1 VSLIVLL
8 GFGTVVLLA
17 MLLLHGY
24 LWFRLVRSTTRP
36 GRFRRRLTLLT
47 LVLAILPALAVT
59 LRRTLP
65 LDAAAP
71 LDWIAYSWL
80 GIAFYA
86 FLALF
91 VLEPV
96 RLIGNALLRRRP
108 PEVGTAPEGGAVR
121 QDRGV
126 MVVPSGA
133 RGSAPESSQK
143 VVPGGARR
151 APRRDDV
158 AAQPDGGTAPEG
170 GAGRQDRGVMV
181 GPSGARRAPR
191 RDDAAASPDGGT
203 APEGGASRQAGHVTA
218 TPLPRRLFLARGL
231 AVTAGAVALGTAG
244 TGAYFANSAPV
255 VRRVPVT
262 LAGLDP
268 ALDGLRIVTFSDS
281 HLSATYGG
289 RRFERVVELVNS
301 QRPDVVAIVGDLVD
315 GDVSELRE
323 DVAPLADLVSQQGVY
338 FVTGN
343 HEYFMDTT
351 AWLRHLPTLGI
362 DVLRN
367 ERVAISRGAATFD
380 LAGIDDRTAAS
391 SGVPGHG
398 ADLDAALDGRDDA
411 TPVVLLAHQPVMVE
425 QAAAAGV
432 DLQLSGHTHGGQLWP
447 FDYAIRLDQPAV
459 EGFSRH
465 GDTQLYVTSGAG
477 YWGPPMRVGAR
488 PEVTVVELR
497 SPRR

>member
-1 VSLIVLL
+1 MGGPVSLIVLL

-24 LWFRLVRSTTRP
+24 LWFRLVRSTTGP
-36 GRFRRRLTLLT
+36 GRLRRRLTLLI
-47 LVLAILPALAVT
+47 LVLAILPALAVM
-59 LRRTLP
+59 LRRSLP
-65 LDAAAP
+65 LDAAAL

-86 FLALF
+86 FLALLL
-91 VLEPV
+91 LEPV
-96 RLIGNALLRRRP
+96 RLIGNALLRRRS
-108 PEVGTAPEGGAVR
+108 PEGVAAPEGDALRQDRDVMVVPSGARRVSRRDDAAAQPDGGTALEGGAVR
-121 QDRGV
+121 QDRNV
-126 MVVPSGA
+126 I
-133 RGSAPESSQK
+133 
-143 VVPGGARR
+143 
-151 APRRDDV
+151 
-158 AAQPDGGTAPEG
+158 
-170 GAGRQDRGVMV
+170 
-181 GPSGARRAPR
+181 
-191 RDDAAASPDGGT
+191 
-203 APEGGASRQAGHVTA
+203 A
-218 TPLPRRLFLARGL
+218 TPLPRRLFLARSL
-231 AVTAGAVALGTAG
+231 AVTAGVAALGTAG

-289 RRFERVVELVNS
+289 RRFERVVELVNA

-343 HEYFMDTT
+343 HEYFVDTT

-367 ERVAISRGAATFD
+367 ERVAIGRGAATFD

-391 SGVPGHG
+391 SGVSGHG

-459 EGFSRH
+459 EGFSWH
-465 GDTQLYVTSGAG
+465 GDTQLYVTSGVG

>member
-1 VSLIVLL
+1 MSLIALL

-24 LWFRLVRSTTRP
+24 LWFRLVRGTTVP
-36 GRFRRRLTLLT
+36 GRLRRRLTRLT
-47 LVLAILPALAVT
+47 LVLALLPALAIS

-80 GIAFYA
+80 GVAFYA
-86 FLALF
+86 FLALL

-96 RLIGNALLRRRP
+96 RLIGNLVLRRR
-108 PEVGTAPEGGAVR
+108 
-121 QDRGV
+121 
-126 MVVPSGA
+126 
-133 RGSAPESSQK
+133 
-143 VVPGGARR
+143 ARR
-151 APRRDDV
+151 PEPV
-158 AAQPDGGTAPEG
+158 AAALVPA
-170 GAGRQDRGVMV
+170 GAIRE
-181 GPSGARRAPR
+181 
-191 RDDAAASPDGGT
+191 DAEVIASPD
-203 APEGGASRQAGHVTA
+203 
-218 TPLPRRLFLARGL
+218 PLPRRLFLARSL

-244 TGAYFANSAPV
+244 TGAWFANSPPV

-262 LAGLDP
+262 LAGLDS
-268 ALDGLRIVTFSDS
+268 ALDGLRIVTFSDG

-289 RRFERVVELVNS
+289 RRFERLVELVNE

-315 GDVSELRE
+315 GDVAELRE
-323 DVAPLADLVSQQGVY
+323 EAAPLADLVSDQGVF

-343 HEYFMDTT
+343 HEYFVDTN
-351 AWLRHLPTLGI
+351 AWLRHLPSLGV

-367 ERVAISRGAATFD
+367 ERVAIRRGGASFD

-391 SGVPGHG
+391 SGLAGHG
-398 ADLDAALDGRDDA
+398 ADLDAALDGRDDGV
-411 TPVVLLAHQPVMVE
+411 PVVLMAHQPVQVE

-459 EGFSRH
+459 EGLSRH

-477 YWGPPMRVGAR
+477 YWGPPMRIGAR

-497 SPRR
+497 SPRG